1 MVISPVLRGQLMS
14 FVNTLTANDS
24 IELGKDKLGFTLGY
38 YLGNAMSLNGD
49 LDDSYATR
57 FSKQYNDSEAVLL
70 TINEFRPLNFEMTK
84 DLARSVFVAR
94 SRIAQGGISNLQLPA
109 NDLLLLDFAKMI
121 QVVLKDDTAE
131 THASVVNGMNELAE
145 ILKG

>member
-1 MVISPVLRGQLMS
+1 MS
-14 FVNTLTANDS
+14 FVNTLVVNDS
-24 IELGKDKLGFTLGY
+24 IELGKDKVGFTLGY

-70 TINEFRPLNFEMTK
+70 AINEFRPLNFEMAK
-84 DLARSVFVAR
+84 DLARSIFVAR
-94 SRIAQGGISNLQLPA
+94 SRVAQGGISNLQLPA